1 MTISDAGILDSASQN
16 ALKFSNSKSSGMSRE
31 NTFPDVSVVTV
42 TCMFISLTEDQVE
55 WWKYM
60 KKLFFLSGLFRNDLS
75 IFKNIRKQTVLSVE
89 FRPDPVMRVRIIQ
102 ISILNSISLLAADI
116 PRQISVLFTDKSLLI
131 VYAFGLWYFWYHEW
145 SSQEIRIYPNKV
157 TSRGWVVV

>member
-1 MTISDAGILDSASQN
+1 
-16 ALKFSNSKSSGMSRE
+16 
-31 NTFPDVSVVTV
+31 
-42 TCMFISLTEDQVE
+42 
-55 WWKYM
+55 M

-116 PRQISVLFTDKSLLI
+116 PRQISVLFTDNTLSGYDIFDIKNGQVKRFEYI
-131 VYAFGLWYFWYHEW
+131 
-145 SSQEIRIYPNKV
+145 QIR
-157 TSRGWVVV
+157 

>member
-1 MTISDAGILDSASQN
+1 
-16 ALKFSNSKSSGMSRE
+16 
-31 NTFPDVSVVTV
+31 
-42 TCMFISLTEDQVE
+42 
-55 WWKYM
+55 M

-116 PRQISVLFTDKSLLI
+116 PRQISVLFTDNR
-131 VYAFGLWYFWYHEW
+131 GLSGYDIFDIKNGQVKRFEYI
-145 SSQEIRIYPNKV
+145 QIR
-157 TSRGWVVV
+157 